1 MENKDI
7 MVTVFCTAYNHE
19 KYIRQCLDGFV
30 MQKTNFKYEVIIHE
44 DASTDH
50 TAEIIKEYEKKYPE
64 IIKPIYETENQH
76 DKGLYYTEEFC
87 LRYAKGK
94 YIALCEGDD
103 FWVDEYKLQKQF
115 DVMEK
120 NPSCKLCIC
129 KVRAVQETGERLEQT
144 YPRIEL
150 NTRAY
155 GRFELLETI
164 CKEYSFQTSSYFFD
178 KTTLSKYYKEKPS
191 FLKVAPVG
199 DWPIL
204 LYFSQFDIYYIN
216 DEMSC
221 YRKNAIGNF
230 STTMNASSISKQKKY
245 YNSMIEMINEYDKYT
260 NYKYHNLCKH
270 FDRFNEYYYRL
281 LLQEKNY
288 KEIFSNK
295 LYKEFLKKETKKDQL
310 AIRLSYYCPWLIKVV
325 KQLKIR

>member
-7 MVTVFCTAYNHE
+7 MVTVFCTTYNHE

-50 TAEIIKEYEKKYPE
+50 TADIIKECEKKYPE
-64 IIKPIYETENQH
+64 IIKPIYENENQYK
-76 DKGLYYTEEFC
+76 KGIDYVEMFC
-87 LRYAKGK
+87 LNNAKGK

-115 DVMEK
+115 DSMEK

-144 YPRIEL
+144 YPSIEL
-150 NTRAY
+150 NTGFY
-155 GRFELLETI
+155 GRFELLEMI
-164 CKEYSFQTSSYFFD
+164 CKEYSFQTSSYFLD

-221 YRKNAIGNF
+221 YRKNSVNSF
-230 STTMNASSISKQKKY
+230 STIIHNEQSVKILSFYKGMADMMN
-245 YNSMIEMINEYDKYT
+245 EFDKYT
-260 NYKYHNLCKH
+260 HFKYHDFCKI
-270 FDRFNEYYYRL
+270 FDFYHYHYYM

-310 AIRLSYYCPWLIKVV
+310 AIRLSYYCPWLV
-325 KQLKIR
+325 KLLAER